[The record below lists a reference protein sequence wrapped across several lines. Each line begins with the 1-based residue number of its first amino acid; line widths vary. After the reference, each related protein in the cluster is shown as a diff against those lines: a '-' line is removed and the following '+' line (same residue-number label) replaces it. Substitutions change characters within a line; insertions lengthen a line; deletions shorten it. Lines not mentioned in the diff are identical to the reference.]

1 MTAEPVTPGG
11 VAAGPAG
18 PAAVTDENLRQRL
31 GEFRALLVISLLMT
45 ESVSED
51 QILDLAA
58 SSAPGLGPWR
68 IDGYSFADG
77 QWRPGLGPASSPPPG
92 LTVQLA
98 AYGSGGGKVALPGRA
113 WAWA

>member
-18 PAAVTDENLRQRL
+18 PAAVTEANLRERL
-31 GEFRALLVISLLMT
+31 GEFRALMVISLLMT

-68 IDGYSFADG
+68 IDGYSLADG
-77 QWRPGLGPASSPPPG
+77 QWRPGAGITNPPASDLAG
-92 LTVQLA
+92 RLA
-98 AYGSGGGKVALPGRA
+98 ALG
-113 WAWA
+113 